1 MARKKIVMEK
11 HRMVMIGLLQTKF
24 LTSSD
29 FYREAM
35 KKGIPKATFYRIRDD
50 EKLKPLEKQRIF
62 MITINNIDYYYD
74 IYNNLS
80 QILEM
85 LSFKAGIQTDESR
98 YKLHLWT
105 EHSKKIKYTLL
116 SLKEEIPS
124 VDLHYNPAIKLYSID
139 NLDEGVPIEHLYLHD
154 ELGTDFKD
162 LFETMNERYIH
173 FESQK
178 QSLLNKI
185 SQLIATKFSAINPSI
200 EPEPEFSRALYYAL
214 LQPDQLYEFNTLRRL
229 RLIHSNR
236 YYCPIIDANPGNGWL
251 LYRGEPSKEM
261 DLNVNIVKNV
271 VIDEVSSDE
280 YNVIKSALIKD
291 QKALVKTVN
300 KFKSRLE
307 FLLTHENFFPCE
319 DLLLVRNQG

>member
-11 HRMVMIGLLQTKF
+11 HRKVMIGLLQTKP
-24 LTSSD
+24 LTASE

-62 MITINNIDYYYD
+62 MITMNNIDYYYD
-74 IYNNLS
+74 VYKNLS

-98 YKLHLWT
+98 YKLSVWT
-105 EHSKKIKYTLL
+105 EHSKKIKNTLL
-116 SLKEEIPS
+116 SLKEQMPTI
-124 VDLHYNPAIKLYSID
+124 DLHFNPIIKEISID
-139 NLDEGVPIEHLYLHD
+139 DLDEYVPIEHLYLHD
-154 ELGTDFKD
+154 ELGTDFED
-162 LFETMNERYIH
+162 LFETMNECYIH
-173 FESQK
+173 FESKK
-178 QSLLNKI
+178 QSLLNNF
-185 SQLIATKFSAINPSI
+185 SQLIASNFSAINLSI

-214 LQPDQLYEFNTLRRL
+214 LQPDQLYELNTLRRL

-271 VIDEVSSDE
+271 VIDEVSTE
-280 YNVIKSALIKD
+280 KYEQIKSALIED
-291 QKALVKTVN
+291 RKALVKKVN

-307 FLLTHENFFPCE
+307 YLLTQENFFPCK
-319 DLLLVRNQG
+319 DLLK

>member
-11 HRMVMIGLLQTKF
+11 HRKVMIGLLQTKF
-24 LTSSD
+24 LTASE

-62 MITINNIDYYYD
+62 MLSINNIDYYYD
-74 IYNNLS
+74 VYNNLD

-85 LSFKAGIQTDESR
+85 LSSKTGIQTDESR
-98 YKLHLWT
+98 YKLHVWI

-116 SLKEEIPS
+116 SLKEQMPTI
-124 VDLHYNPAIKLYSID
+124 DLHYNPIIKEISID
-139 NLDEGVPIEHLYLHD
+139 GLDECVPIEHLYLHD
-154 ELGTDFKD
+154 ELGTDFKEM
-162 LFETMNERYIH
+162 LKTMNECYNH
-173 FESQK
+173 FEGKK
-178 QSLLNKI
+178 QSLLNNF
-185 SQLIATKFSAINPSI
+185 SQLIASKFSAINPSI

-214 LQPDQLYEFNTLRRL
+214 LQPDQLYELNTLRRL

-271 VIDEVSSDE
+271 VIDEVSTE
-280 YNVIKSALIKD
+280 KYEQIKLALIED
-291 QKALVKTVN
+291 RKALVKKVN

-307 FLLTHENFFPCE
+307 FILTHENFLPCE
-319 DLLLVRNQG
+319 GLL